1 MRSSDWSSDVC
12 SSELVGGPH
21 RSVELLPAQRTRH
34 GVGRQSTPPR
44 GGGRMHETSST
55 DAPTGRGTQDPS
67 FIPALRFEALTPA
80 YDAIVRLTTRE
91 RVVKRALLDAARLG
105 PAVRLLDVGCGTGTF
120 AIPAQRRHPHP
131 QGE

>member
-1 MRSSDWSSDVC
+1 
-12 SSELVGGPH
+12 
-21 RSVELLPAQRTRH
+21 
-34 GVGRQSTPPR
+34 
-44 GGGRMHETSST
+44 MHESSSPG
-55 DAPTGRGTQDPS
+55 APTGRGTQEPS

-120 AIPAQRRHPHP
+120 AIADGCWRQRGSSTWPTGCRRRTR
-131 QGE
+131 